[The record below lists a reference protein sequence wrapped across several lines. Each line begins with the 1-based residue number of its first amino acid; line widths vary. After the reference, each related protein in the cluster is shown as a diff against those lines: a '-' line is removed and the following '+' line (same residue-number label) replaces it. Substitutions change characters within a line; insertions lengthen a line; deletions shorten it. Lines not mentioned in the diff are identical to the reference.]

1 MPISDWMPTMI
12 TKLGSITGL
21 AASGAQPHRVRGYED
36 LPATLLEAPTGL
48 LLPLR
53 ANHVYSAGGPAV
65 WVHELQFTIYAP
77 GLVLPEAYKL
87 LVPFIKLVRDKMAA
101 NLKLGGLSWSGGRV
115 EHWQPLADAP
125 FYEGPGAVGYGGA
138 EHQGLIFRMELK
150 EIETAVTV
158 TA

>member
-1 MPISDWMPTMI
+1 MSIEDWHPTLI
-12 TKLGSITGL
+12 AKLGSITGL
-21 AASGAQPHRVRGYED
+21 AASGTQPHRVRGYLD
-36 LPATLLEAPTGL
+36 LPATLLEAPTGI

-53 ANHVYSAGGPAV
+53 APHTYSAGGPAV
-65 WVHELQFTIYAP
+65 WVHELLFNIYAP

-115 EHWQPLADAP
+115 EHWLPLTDAP
-125 FYEGPGAVGYGGA
+125 FYEGPAAIRYG
-138 EHQGLIFRMELK
+138 ETEYQGIIFRMELK